1 MKPLTFDA
9 EIKKVTSRKL
19 ASLDVSHQVVFET
32 LESSVVALGVLDGDV
47 LVRVTVEVVDA
58 SA

>member
-9 EIKKVTSRKL
+9 EIKQVTSKKL
-19 ASLDVSHQVVFET
+19 ASLDVAHRVIFET

-47 LVRVTVEVVDA
+47 VVRVTVEVVDE
-58 SA
+58 